1 KEGRGA
7 YEESLI
13 GIKLA
18 DPSAPLEV
26 LRAVHSFDPCLA
38 CAVHV
43 IDATGRELGQYK
55 ILPECSL

>member
-1 KEGRGA
+1 
-7 YEESLI
+7 
-13 GIKLA
+13 IKLA

-43 IDATGRELGQYK
+43 IDATGKELSQYK
-55 ILPECSL
+55 IMNACSV